1 MNKEEYLSRLR
12 DLTSSL
18 PVEDQM
24 DALYFYQTY
33 FEDAG
38 EGKEQD
44 VISELGSPE
53 EVAKK
58 ILAEQGISSTEDST
72 ASANSTTEDS
82 TVYSE
87 TCESTDTHNSTG
99 AKQNQTNGKVHGF
112 FANCKNKLDNWEY
125 YQTHK
130 SGCIILL
137 IIAAIFTIPLWGGI
151 FGGIFGLVAGIVGVL
166 IGLYAAVFALSIS
179 CLIGGVA
186 CVIAGFAVLIPSLGV
201 GLFVIG
207 IGLLLLAL
215 SSLGWALF
223 GQLCFRFAP
232 WLVRSFI
239 GLFRKSTP
247 TVGGASA

>member
-24 DALYFYQTY
+24 DALVFYQTY

-44 VISELGSPE
+44 VIAELGSPE

-58 ILAEQGISSTEDST
+58 ILAEQGT
-72 ASANSTTEDS
+72 ASVKDAAGNTTANDQA
-82 TVYSE
+82 YSNE
-87 TCESTDTHNSTG
+87 EACNQAYDNNTDAEQAQKTKTG
-99 AKQNQTNGKVHGF
+99 SIRGF
-112 FANCKNKLDNWEY
+112 FSDCKKKLDNWEF

-137 IIAAIFTIPLWGGI
+137 IIAAIFTIPLWGGL

-179 CLIGGVA
+179 CLIAGVA
-186 CVIAGFAVLIPSLGV
+186 CVIAGFAVLIPSVGI

-232 WLVRSFI
+232 WLIRSVV